1 MKNFLIVIFSFIA
14 FSSFAGQKIIEKG
27 IMEVTNDKTGDITYK
42 ILWRVPEGSDSFWIS
57 AVPVG
62 SDDAY
67 DGNYVI
73 DVPGADPLPAIVIG
87 DFAATEEGM
96 KRAARAIA
104 DTYRAANK
112 SSGGNSGGGEG
123 GGGGC

>member
-1 MKNFLIVIFSFIA
+1 MKYFLIIIFSFIA
-14 FSSFAGQKIIEKG
+14 FSSFAGQKVIEKG
-27 IMEVTNDKTGDITYK
+27 VMEVTDDKTGDVTYK
-42 ILWRVPEGSDSFWIS
+42 LLWRAPDGGDRFWIS
-57 AVPVG
+57 AAPIG

-67 DGNYVI
+67 SGNYVI
-73 DVPGADPLPAIVIG
+73 GVPGLDPLAAIIIG

-104 DTYRAANK
+104 DMNRPANT
-112 SSGGNSGGGEG
+112 SSDGDS